1 MEVVKLGKAITVTLG
16 SFKGG
21 VGKSCNTSMIS
32 YHLAKLG
39 YRTLV
44 LDLDPQANSTKIL
57 FKTKLAETKIMPT
70 ITTSFMTAIV
80 ENIDIRK
87 CIHEISENL
96 YILPNAVDF
105 SIYTDYLAKEFKSD
119 KDKVTHLK
127 NLISPLE
134 NEYDFILVDVPPT
147 ISKYTDNALMMSD
160 YVVIVLQTEELSFD
174 GAMEFIKYLQDL
186 IDLYSVDLDILGI
199 LPVLQKNDSKVDQS
213 ILNYATEQFDESNMF
228 KTVVKRMERIKRFTM
243 EGIKDEDMHDKR
255 VHAVYKKVTA
265 EFLER
270 LGDEKVA
277 ELSHGKET
285 VTK

>member
-1 MEVVKLGKAITVTLG
+1 MKKATTVTLAN
-16 SFKGG
+16 FKGG
-21 VGKSCNTSMIS
+21 VGKSVNTSMIS
-32 YHLAKLG
+32 YHLAKMG
-39 YRTLV
+39 FRTLV
-44 LDLDPQANSTKIL
+44 IDLDPQAHSTKIL

-80 ENIDIRK
+80 ENIDVRE

-96 YILPNAVDF
+96 YVLPNAVDF
-105 SIYTDYLAKEFKSD
+105 SIYTDFLNKEFKKD
-119 KDKVTHLK
+119 KDDKNKVSHLK
-127 NLISPLE
+127 NLLSPLKS
-134 NEYDFILVDVPPT
+134 EYDFILVDVPPT

-174 GAMEFIKYLQDL
+174 GAMDFIKYLQDL
-186 IDLYSVDLDILGI
+186 IDLYSVDIDILGI

-213 ILNYATEQFDESNMF
+213 ILNYAIEQFDESNMF
-228 KTVVKRMERIKRFTM
+228 NTVVKRMERIKRFTM
-243 EGIKDEDMHDKR
+243 EGIKNVDMHDKN
-255 VHAVYKKVTA
+255 VHAVYKEVTA
-265 EFLER
+265 EFLKR

>member
-1 MEVVKLGKAITVTLG
+1 MGKATTVTLAN
-16 SFKGG
+16 FKGG
-21 VGKSCNTSMIS
+21 VGKSVNTSLIA
-32 YHLAKLG
+32 YHLAKKNF
-39 YRTLV
+39 RTLV
-44 LDLDPQANSTKIL
+44 IDLDPQAHSTKIL

-80 ENIDIRK
+80 ENIDVRE

-96 YILPNAVDF
+96 YVLPNAVDF
-105 SIYTDYLAKEFKSD
+105 SIYTDYLSKEYKTD
-119 KDKVTHLK
+119 KDKVSHL
-127 NLISPLE
+127 NALLSPLK
-134 NEYDFILVDVPPT
+134 NEYDFILIDVPPT

-174 GAMEFIKYLQDL
+174 GAMDFIKYLQDL
-186 IDLYSVDLDILGI
+186 IDLYSVDIDILGI

-228 KTVVKRMERIKRFTM
+228 NTVVKRMERIKRFTM

-255 VHAVYKKVTA
+255 VHAVYKEVTS